1 MATRVESSSVAGF
14 TGMDLGFEL
23 RLEQSGNQ
31 IFGDGRK
38 TAENGR
44 SIPAQSQTP
53 ISVRGIID
61 GDRLTL
67 SFSERGHRRITD
79 GKFLLYVN
87 EDGTMRGR
95 FSSTAARSSGTVE
108 AKRPTG

>member
-67 SFSERGHRRITD
+67 SFSERGHRRTTD